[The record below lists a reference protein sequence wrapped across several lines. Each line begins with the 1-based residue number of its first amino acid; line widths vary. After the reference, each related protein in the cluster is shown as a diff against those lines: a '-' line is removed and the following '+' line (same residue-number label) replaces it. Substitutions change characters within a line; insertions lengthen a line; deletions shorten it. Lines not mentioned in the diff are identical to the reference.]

1 MSSCCSAPQGSTST
15 AVKGLSLGHQPHCVI
30 SKSCMPS
37 ASATHG
43 RQLRQTHHPSEA
55 LLTRFISPLG
65 HFLSKDSVVPLIAH
79 ARCQA
84 TSPLATSPIEVA
96 TYVASCSSIVTFEAI
111 SRDHLPIGATHIENY
126 QFLYLQVTRNANR
139 VLSHRDPSSSMV
151 TDTRPH
157 QLHMHARVHIPSLS
171 WIKNSISR
179 HHQVGDFKLS
189 AVNTQTHISAGH
201 IDARECPLVQ
211 SNAHIFCG
219 SFHVFLRSQLLLRLK
234 WQLFLYQCIHL
245 CYLQLSDRQAFS

>member
-1 MSSCCSAPQGSTST
+1 MTQIKHLSLQECSCCAFCAESDPALASPIACGLGDERPSAIIHRLRAVSSCCSAPQGSTST

-65 HFLSKDSVVPLIAH
+65 HFLSKDSVVPLIAL

-96 TYVASCSSIVTFEAI
+96 TNVASCSSIVTFEAI

-139 VLSHRDPSSSMV
+139 VLSHRDPSSGMV

-171 WIKNSISR
+171 WMQELHLTPSPSR
-179 HHQVGDFKLS
+179 
-189 AVNTQTHISAGH
+189 
-201 IDARECPLVQ
+201 
-211 SNAHIFCG
+211 
-219 SFHVFLRSQLLLRLK
+219 
-234 WQLFLYQCIHL
+234 
-245 CYLQLSDRQAFS
+245 